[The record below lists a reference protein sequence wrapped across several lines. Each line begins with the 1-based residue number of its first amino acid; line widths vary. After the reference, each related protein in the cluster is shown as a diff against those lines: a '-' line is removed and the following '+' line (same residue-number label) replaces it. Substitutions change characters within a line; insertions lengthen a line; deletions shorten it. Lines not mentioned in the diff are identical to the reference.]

1 MFWESELMVKTNLPV
16 IILKGAVILPYCEFR
31 LDLNNPIDKHILE
44 LSEKNHD
51 SHLLIVSPSNPLEES
66 IEIPD
71 LPKLGVV
78 VKVTMKM
85 AIGKNIRIIVQG
97 LNRVNVLS
105 YEDYKNETNIL
116 SASITSTTQFAMSPM
131 DETALIR
138 KIQKRVEAYINKV
151 PNASNSILSEIS
163 NVNSISK
170 VSDITANY
178 LPIDFE
184 RRLEYLNTINP
195 YKRVIMLFEDI
206 KTEEEIMEL
215 DKKIDVK
222 LKKVLD
228 DSQKEF
234 ILREKIKLIREE
246 LGDVNSKENDA
257 LMLKEKVDKLDCKDS
272 IKNKIYNEIKKY
284 ELMNS
289 NSPEV
294 GVVRNYIDLM
304 LSLPWNNK
312 DKENDDLK
320 VAREILDR
328 THYGLK
334 KIKDRIIEYL
344 AVKKLSNNETS
355 PIICLVGPPGVGKTT
370 LAKSIAEATNRKF
383 VKISVGG
390 VSDEAMIMGHR
401 RTYIGSNPG
410 KIITA
415 IKKAK
420 VNNPVF
426 LIDEVDKMT
435 RDLKGDPASALLE
448 VLDKEQNKTF
458 VDSYVEEE
466 FDLSNVMFIL
476 TANYIEN
483 IPIELRDRLEIIE
496 LSSYTDFEKLDIAKD
511 YLIKK
516 NLEECGL
523 TNTSI
528 SFSDNSLLSIIRNY
542 TREAG
547 VRELDRTIA
556 SILRKI
562 ATNIVEG
569 SSKKKY
575 IINEK
580 NITNYL
586 GAYKYNDNLVLENSI
601 GTFNA
606 LAFTSFGGE
615 TLKVEVTYYKG
626 DGKIILT
633 GQLGDVMRESCE
645 IALSYIKANC
655 NSFGIDYEE
664 LSNSNIH
671 IHALDGAVKKDG
683 PSAGIAITT
692 AIISAFK
699 KKKVANNI
707 GATGEISLNGN
718 ILPIGGLKEKS
729 IGAKKG
735 NIDTIIIPAANKKDL
750 EEIEDEIK
758 NGINYIEV
766 SNYMDAYKILF
777 GND

>member
-1 MFWESELMVKTNLPV
+1 MVKTNLPV

-31 LDLNNPIDKHILE
+31 LDLNNPIDKHIIE

>member
-1 MFWESELMVKTNLPV
+1 MVKTNLPV

-206 KTEEEIMEL
+206 KTEEEIVEL
-215 DKKIDVK
+215 DKKIDLK
-222 LKKVLD
+222 LKEALD
-228 DSQKEF
+228 NSQKEF

-528 SFSDNSLLSIIRNY
+528 SFSDKSLLSIKRKY
-542 TREAG
+542 TREER
-547 VRELDRTIA
+547 VR
-556 SILRKI
+556 
-562 ATNIVEG
+562 
-569 SSKKKY
+569 
-575 IINEK
+575 
-580 NITNYL
+580 
-586 GAYKYNDNLVLENSI
+586 
-601 GTFNA
+601 
-606 LAFTSFGGE
+606 
-615 TLKVEVTYYKG
+615 
-626 DGKIILT
+626 
-633 GQLGDVMRESCE
+633 
-645 IALSYIKANC
+645 
-655 NSFGIDYEE
+655 
-664 LSNSNIH
+664 
-671 IHALDGAVKKDG
+671 
-683 PSAGIAITT
+683 
-692 AIISAFK
+692 
-699 KKKVANNI
+699 
-707 GATGEISLNGN
+707 
-718 ILPIGGLKEKS
+718 
-729 IGAKKG
+729 
-735 NIDTIIIPAANKKDL
+735 
-750 EEIEDEIK
+750 
-758 NGINYIEV
+758 
-766 SNYMDAYKILF
+766 
-777 GND
+777 

>member
-1 MFWESELMVKTNLPV
+1 MVKTNLPV

-97 LNRVNVLS
+97 LNRVNILS

-390 VSDEAMIMGHR
+390 VSDEAEIMGHR

-496 LSSYTDFEKLDIAKD
+496 LSSYTDFEKLNIAKD

-586 GAYKYNDNLVLENSI
+586 GVYKYNDNLVLENSV

-633 GQLGDVMRESCE
+633 GQLGDVMKESCE
-645 IALSYIKANC
+645 IALSYIRANC
-655 NSFGIDYEE
+655 NTFGIDYEE

-735 NIDTIIIPAANKKDL
+735 NIDTIIIPTANKKDL

>member
-1 MFWESELMVKTNLPV
+1 MVKTNLPV

-735 NIDTIIIPAANKKDL
+735 NIDTIIIPAANKKYL

>member
-1 MFWESELMVKTNLPV
+1 MVKTNLPV

-633 GQLGDVMRESCE
+633 GQLVDVMRESCE

>member
-1 MFWESELMVKTNLPV
+1 MVKTNLPV

-85 AIGKNIRIIVQG
+85 AIGKNIRIIIQG

>member
-1 MFWESELMVKTNLPV
+1 MVKTNLPV
-16 IILKGAVILPYCEFR
+16 IILKGAVILPYCDFR

-390 VSDEAMIMGHR
+390 VSDEAEIMGHR

-426 LIDEVDKMT
+426 LIDEADKMT

-496 LSSYTDFEKLDIAKD
+496 LSSYTDFEKLNIAKD

-586 GAYKYNDNLVLENSI
+586 GVYKYNDNLVLENSV

-633 GQLGDVMRESCE
+633 GQLGDVMKESCE

-655 NSFGIDYEE
+655 NTFGIDYEE

-735 NIDTIIIPAANKKDL
+735 NIDTIIIPTANKKDL

-777 GND
+777 CND

>member
-1 MFWESELMVKTNLPV
+1 MWLDYVTATVENQEVFWVPTNSDTKTILYDTKFLKSEAGRMPPLAYKVSKIEDTATIGITKFTMTQEMYDPAMDNAELMIGN
-16 IILKGAVILPYCEFR
+16 YY
-31 LDLNNPIDKHILE
+31 
-44 LSEKNHD
+44 
-51 SHLLIVSPSNPLEES
+51 ES
-66 IEIPD
+66 VVE
-71 LPKLGVV
+71 PK
-78 VKVTMKM
+78 
-85 AIGKNIRIIVQG
+85 I
-97 LNRVNVLS
+97 
-105 YEDYKNETNIL
+105 
-116 SASITSTTQFAMSPM
+116 F
-131 DETALIR
+131 
-138 KIQKRVEAYINKV
+138 
-151 PNASNSILSEIS
+151 
-163 NVNSISK
+163 
-170 VSDITANY
+170 
-178 LPIDFE
+178 
-184 RRLEYLNTINP
+184 
-195 YKRVIMLFEDI
+195 

>member
-1 MFWESELMVKTNLPV
+1 MVKTNLPV

-516 NLEECGL
+516 NLAECGL

>member
-1 MFWESELMVKTNLPV
+1 MVKTNLPV

-390 VSDEAMIMGHR
+390 VSDEAEIMGHR

-496 LSSYTDFEKLDIAKD
+496 LSSYTDFEKLNIAKD

-586 GAYKYNDNLVLENSI
+586 GVYKYNDNLVLENSV

-633 GQLGDVMRESCE
+633 GQLGDVMKESCE

-655 NSFGIDYEE
+655 NTFGIDYEE

-735 NIDTIIIPAANKKDL
+735 NIDTIIIPTANKKDL

-777 GND
+777 CND

>member
-1 MFWESELMVKTNLPV
+1 MVKTNLPV

-51 SHLLIVSPSNPLEES
+51 SHLLIVSPTNPLEES

-496 LSSYTDFEKLDIAKD
+496 LSSYTDFEKLNIAKD

-586 GAYKYNDNLVLENSI
+586 GVYKYNDNLVLENSV

-633 GQLGDVMRESCE
+633 GQLGDVMKESCE

-655 NSFGIDYEE
+655 NTFGIDYEE

-735 NIDTIIIPAANKKDL
+735 NIDTIIIPTANKKDL

>member
-1 MFWESELMVKTNLPV
+1 MVKTNLPV

-31 LDLNNPIDKHILE
+31 LDLNNSIDKHILE

-51 SHLLIVSPSNPLEES
+51 SHLLIVSPTNPLEES

-390 VSDEAMIMGHR
+390 VSDEAEIMGHR

-496 LSSYTDFEKLDIAKD
+496 LSSYTDFEKLNIAKD

-586 GAYKYNDNLVLENSI
+586 GVYKYNDNLVLENSV

-633 GQLGDVMRESCE
+633 GQLGDVMKESCE

-655 NSFGIDYEE
+655 NTFGIDYEE

-735 NIDTIIIPAANKKDL
+735 NIDTIIIPTANKKDL

-758 NGINYIEV
+758 NGINYIDV

>member
-1 MFWESELMVKTNLPV
+1 MVKTNLPV

-138 KIQKRVEAYINKV
+138 KIQKRVEAYITKV

-320 VAREILDR
+320 VAREILDK

-415 IKKAK
+415 IKKSK

-496 LSSYTDFEKLDIAKD
+496 LSSYTDFEKLNIAKD

-586 GAYKYNDNLVLENSI
+586 GVYKYNDNLVLENSI

-671 IHALDGAVKKDG
+671 IHALEGAVKKDG

-699 KKKVANNI
+699 KKKIPNNI
-707 GATGEISLNGN
+707 GATGEITLNGN

-735 NIDTIIIPAANKKDL
+735 NIDTIIIPTANKKDL

>member
-1 MFWESELMVKTNLPV
+1 MVKTNLPV

-51 SHLLIVSPSNPLEES
+51 SHLLIVSPTNPLEES

-304 LSLPWNNK
+304 LSLPWNNM

-586 GAYKYNDNLVLENSI
+586 GVYKYNDNLVLENSI

-735 NIDTIIIPAANKKDL
+735 NIDTIIIPTANKKDL

>member
-1 MFWESELMVKTNLPV
+1 MVKTNLPV

-415 IKKAK
+415 IKKAN

>member
-1 MFWESELMVKTNLPV
+1 MVKTNLPV

-390 VSDEAMIMGHR
+390 VSDEAEIMGHR

-496 LSSYTDFEKLDIAKD
+496 LSSYTDFEKLNIAKD

-586 GAYKYNDNLVLENSI
+586 GVYKYNDNLVLENSV

-633 GQLGDVMRESCE
+633 GQLGDVMKESCE

-655 NSFGIDYEE
+655 DTFGIDYEE

-735 NIDTIIIPAANKKDL
+735 NIDTIIIPTANKKDL

>member
-1 MFWESELMVKTNLPV
+1 MVKTNLPV

-51 SHLLIVSPSNPLEES
+51 SHLLIVSPTNPLEES

-390 VSDEAMIMGHR
+390 VSDEAEIMGHR

-496 LSSYTDFEKLDIAKD
+496 LSSYTDFEKLNIAKD

-569 SSKKKY
+569 SNKKKY

-586 GAYKYNDNLVLENSI
+586 GVYKYNDNLVLENSV

-633 GQLGDVMRESCE
+633 GQLGDVMKESCE

-655 NSFGIDYEE
+655 NTFGIDYEE

-735 NIDTIIIPAANKKDL
+735 NIDTIIIPTANKKDL

>member
-1 MFWESELMVKTNLPV
+1 MVKTNLPV

-51 SHLLIVSPSNPLEES
+51 SHLLIVSPTNPLEES

-390 VSDEAMIMGHR
+390 VSDEAEIMGHR

-466 FDLSNVMFIL
+466 VDLSNVMFIL

-496 LSSYTDFEKLDIAKD
+496 LSSYTDFEKLNIAKD

-516 NLEECGL
+516 NLEDCGL

-586 GAYKYNDNLVLENSI
+586 GVYKYNDNLVLENSV

-633 GQLGDVMRESCE
+633 GQLGDVMKESCE

-655 NSFGIDYEE
+655 NTFGIDYEE

-735 NIDTIIIPAANKKDL
+735 NIDTIIIPTANKKDL

>member
-1 MFWESELMVKTNLPV
+1 MVKTNLPV

-289 NSPEV
+289 NAPEV

>member
-1 MFWESELMVKTNLPV
+1 MVKTNLPV

-51 SHLLIVSPSNPLEES
+51 SHLLIVSPTNPLEES

-390 VSDEAMIMGHR
+390 VSDEAEIMGHR

-415 IKKAK
+415 IKKSK

-496 LSSYTDFEKLDIAKD
+496 LSSYTDFEKLNIAKD

-586 GAYKYNDNLVLENSI
+586 GVYKYNDNLVLENSV

-633 GQLGDVMRESCE
+633 GQLGDVMKESCE

-655 NSFGIDYEE
+655 NTFGIDYEE

-735 NIDTIIIPAANKKDL
+735 NIDTIIIPTANKKDL

>member
-1 MFWESELMVKTNLPV
+1 
-16 IILKGAVILPYCEFR
+16 
-31 LDLNNPIDKHILE
+31 
-44 LSEKNHD
+44 
-51 SHLLIVSPSNPLEES
+51 
-66 IEIPD
+66 
-71 LPKLGVV
+71 
-78 VKVTMKM
+78 
-85 AIGKNIRIIVQG
+85 
-97 LNRVNVLS
+97 
-105 YEDYKNETNIL
+105 
-116 SASITSTTQFAMSPM
+116 MSPM

-586 GAYKYNDNLVLENSI
+586 GVYKYNDNLVLENSI

-664 LSNSNIH
+664 LSNINIH

-735 NIDTIIIPAANKKDL
+735 NIDTIIIPTANKKDL

>member
-1 MFWESELMVKTNLPV
+1 MVKTNLPV

-97 LNRVNVLS
+97 LNRVNILS

-390 VSDEAMIMGHR
+390 VSDEAEIMGHR

-496 LSSYTDFEKLDIAKD
+496 LSSYTDFEKLNIAKD

-586 GAYKYNDNLVLENSI
+586 GVYKYNDNLVLENSV

-633 GQLGDVMRESCE
+633 GQLGDVMKESCE

-655 NSFGIDYEE
+655 NTFGIDYEE

-735 NIDTIIIPAANKKDL
+735 NIDTILIPTANKKDL

>member
-1 MFWESELMVKTNLPV
+1 MVKTNLPV

-390 VSDEAMIMGHR
+390 VSDEAEIMGHR

-496 LSSYTDFEKLDIAKD
+496 LSSYTDFEKLNIAKD

-586 GAYKYNDNLVLENSI
+586 GVYKYNDNLVLENSV

-633 GQLGDVMRESCE
+633 GQLGDVMKESCE

-655 NSFGIDYEE
+655 NTFGIDYEE

-735 NIDTIIIPAANKKDL
+735 NIDTIIIPTTNKKDL

-777 GND
+777 GNE

>member
-1 MFWESELMVKTNLPV
+1 MVKTNLPV

-390 VSDEAMIMGHR
+390 VSDEAEIMGHR

-496 LSSYTDFEKLDIAKD
+496 LSSYTDFEKLNIAKD

-575 IINEK
+575 IINEN

-586 GAYKYNDNLVLENSI
+586 GVYKYNDNLVLENSV

-633 GQLGDVMRESCE
+633 GQLGDVMKESCE

-655 NSFGIDYEE
+655 NTFGIDYEE

-735 NIDTIIIPAANKKDL
+735 NIDTIIIPTANKKDL

>member
-1 MFWESELMVKTNLPV
+1 MVKTNLPV

-138 KIQKRVEAYINKV
+138 KIQKRVETYINKV

-671 IHALDGAVKKDG
+671 H
-683 PSAGIAITT
+683 
-692 AIISAFK
+692 
-699 KKKVANNI
+699 
-707 GATGEISLNGN
+707 
-718 ILPIGGLKEKS
+718 
-729 IGAKKG
+729 
-735 NIDTIIIPAANKKDL
+735 NKK
-750 EEIEDEIK
+750 E
-758 NGINYIEV
+758 
-766 SNYMDAYKILF
+766 
-777 GND
+777 

>member
-1 MFWESELMVKTNLPV
+1 MVKTNLPV

-370 LAKSIAEATNRKF
+370 LAKSIAEATNRNF

-586 GAYKYNDNLVLENSI
+586 GVYKYNDNLVLENSI

>member
-1 MFWESELMVKTNLPV
+1 MVKTNLPV

-390 VSDEAMIMGHR
+390 VSDEAEIMGHR

-415 IKKAK
+415 IKKSK

-496 LSSYTDFEKLDIAKD
+496 LSSYTDFEKLNIAKD

-586 GAYKYNDNLVLENSI
+586 GVYKYNDNLVLENSV

-633 GQLGDVMRESCE
+633 GQLGDVMKESCE

-655 NSFGIDYEE
+655 NTFGINYEE

-735 NIDTIIIPAANKKDL
+735 NIDTIIIPTANKKDL

>member
-1 MFWESELMVKTNLPV
+1 MVKTNLPV

-138 KIQKRVEAYINKV
+138 KIQKRVETYINKV

-246 LGDVNSKENDA
+246 LGDANSKENDA

>member
-1 MFWESELMVKTNLPV
+1 MVKTNLPV
-16 IILKGAVILPYCEFR
+16 IILKGAVILPYCDFR

-390 VSDEAMIMGHR
+390 VSDEAEIMGHR

-496 LSSYTDFEKLDIAKD
+496 LSSYTDFEKLNIAKD

-586 GAYKYNDNLVLENSI
+586 GVYKYTDNLVLENSV

-633 GQLGDVMRESCE
+633 GQLGDVMKESCE

-655 NSFGIDYEE
+655 NTFGIDYEE

-735 NIDTIIIPAANKKDL
+735 NIDTIIIPTANKKDL

-777 GND
+777 CND

>member
-1 MFWESELMVKTNLPV
+1 MVKTNLPV

-615 TLKVEVTYYKG
+615 TLKVEVTYYKWG
-626 DGKIILT
+626 GKIILT

>member
-1 MFWESELMVKTNLPV
+1 MVKTNLPV

-344 AVKKLSNNETS
+344 AVKKLSNNETI

-426 LIDEVDKMT
+426 LIDEVYKMT

>member
-1 MFWESELMVKTNLPV
+1 MVKTNLPV

-85 AIGKNIRIIVQG
+85 AIGKNIRIIIQG

-138 KIQKRVEAYINKV
+138 KIQKRVETYINKV

-246 LGDVNSKENDA
+246 LGDANSKENDA

>member
-1 MFWESELMVKTNLPV
+1 MVKTNLPV

-151 PNASNSILSEIS
+151 PNTSNSILSEIS

-170 VSDITANY
+170 VSDIVANY

-320 VAREILDR
+320 VAREILDK

-370 LAKSIAEATNRKF
+370 LAKSIAEATSRKF

-415 IKKAK
+415 IKKSK

-496 LSSYTDFEKLDIAKD
+496 LSSYTDFEKLNIAKD

-586 GAYKYNDNLVLENSI
+586 GVYKYNDNLVLENSI

-671 IHALDGAVKKDG
+671 IHALEGAVKKDG

-699 KKKVANNI
+699 KKKVPNNI
-707 GATGEISLNGN
+707 GATGEITLNGN

-735 NIDTIIIPAANKKDL
+735 NIDTIIIPTANKKDL

>member
-1 MFWESELMVKTNLPV
+1 MVKTNLPV

-51 SHLLIVSPSNPLEES
+51 SHLLIVSPTNPLEES

-97 LNRVNVLS
+97 LNRVNILS

-586 GAYKYNDNLVLENSI
+586 GVYKYNDNLVLENSI

-735 NIDTIIIPAANKKDL
+735 NIDTIIIPTANKKDL

>member
-1 MFWESELMVKTNLPV
+1 MVKTNLPV

-320 VAREILDR
+320 VAIEILDR

>member
-1 MFWESELMVKTNLPV
+1 MVKTNLPV

-138 KIQKRVEAYINKV
+138 KIQKRVEAYITKV

-320 VAREILDR
+320 VAREILDK

-415 IKKAK
+415 IKKSK

-483 IPIELRDRLEIIE
+483 IPIELRDRLEIIK
-496 LSSYTDFEKLDIAKD
+496 LSSYTDFEKLNIAKD

-586 GAYKYNDNLVLENSI
+586 GVYKYNDNLVLENSI

-671 IHALDGAVKKDG
+671 IHALEGAVKKDG

-699 KKKVANNI
+699 KKKIPNNI
-707 GATGEISLNGN
+707 GATGEITLNGN

-735 NIDTIIIPAANKKDL
+735 NIDTIIIPTANKKDL

>member
-1 MFWESELMVKTNLPV
+1 MVKTNLPV

-246 LGDVNSKENDA
+246 LGDANSKENDA

>member
-1 MFWESELMVKTNLPV
+1 MVKTNLPV

-51 SHLLIVSPSNPLEES
+51 SHLLIVSPTNPLEES

-390 VSDEAMIMGHR
+390 VSDEAEIMGHR

-496 LSSYTDFEKLDIAKD
+496 LSSYTDFEKLNIAKD

-547 VRELDRTIA
+547 VRELNRTIA

-586 GAYKYNDNLVLENSI
+586 GVYKYNDNLVLENSV

-633 GQLGDVMRESCE
+633 GQLGDVMKESCE

-655 NSFGIDYEE
+655 DTFGIDYEE

-735 NIDTIIIPAANKKDL
+735 NIDTIIIPTANKKDL

>member
-1 MFWESELMVKTNLPV
+1 MVKTNLPV

-66 IEIPD
+66 IEISD

-151 PNASNSILSEIS
+151 PNSSNSILSEIS

-170 VSDITANY
+170 VSDIVANY

-184 RRLEYLNTINP
+184 RRIEYLNTINP

-312 DKENDDLK
+312 DIENDDLK
-320 VAREILDR
+320 VARDILNK

-334 KIKDRIIEYL
+334 KVKDRIIEYL

-390 VSDEAMIMGHR
+390 VSDEAEIMGHR

-415 IKKAK
+415 IKKSK

-496 LSSYTDFEKLDIAKD
+496 LSSYTDFEKLNIAKD

-516 NLEECGL
+516 NIEECGL

-528 SFSDNSLLSIIRNY
+528 SFSDNSLLCIIRNY
-542 TREAG
+542 TKEAG
-547 VRELDRTIA
+547 VRDLDRTIA

-562 ATNIVEG
+562 AINIVEG

-586 GAYKYNDNLVLENSI
+586 GVYKYNNNLVLENSI

-633 GQLGDVMRESCE
+633 GQLGDVMKESCE

-655 NSFGIDYEE
+655 NTFGIDYKE

-671 IHALDGAVKKDG
+671 IHALEGAVKKDG

-699 KKKVANNI
+699 KKKVPNNI

-735 NIDTIIIPAANKKDL
+735 NIDTIIIPTANKKDL